1 MPSTQRATCTRQ
13 HLLKAPMPS
22 RPPARVLCDSGSR
35 SSSAREAHRAL
46 RPSLFLARALPF
58 LPAARASHIHHGTAW
73 LCPACWS
80 GAVRSLQDRRRM
92 IRPSGFDRIWAK
104 RCQLAGE
111 APRLYNSLRS
121 LQRVRTARPSSASE
135 DSSTLSPTSCSVY
148 RKRPVALPPLAHART
163 QVHIHAHTH
172 AQPHRHTRAHT
183 LPSQPPPPRRPPA
196 RPPALALACPRLV
209 L

>member
-1 MPSTQRATCTRQ
+1 MISTAIFEAFSEKAHESAESVDAGAPCRARSGRHAPGNICWKRQ
-13 HLLKAPMPS
+13 CRAARRPACSATAAVAPQ
-22 RPPARVLCDSGSR
+22 
-35 SSSAREAHRAL
+35 AHEKRTE
-46 RPSLFLARALPF
+46 PLARALPF

-135 DSSTLSPTSCSVY
+135 DSSTLSLTSCSVMH
-148 RKRPVALPPLAHART
+148 RKRPVPFTPLARART
-163 QVHIHAHTH
+163 QVHIHAYSH
-172 AQPHRHTRAHT
+172 AQPH
-183 LPSQPPPPRRPPA
+183 
-196 RPPALALACPRLV
+196 
-209 L
+209 